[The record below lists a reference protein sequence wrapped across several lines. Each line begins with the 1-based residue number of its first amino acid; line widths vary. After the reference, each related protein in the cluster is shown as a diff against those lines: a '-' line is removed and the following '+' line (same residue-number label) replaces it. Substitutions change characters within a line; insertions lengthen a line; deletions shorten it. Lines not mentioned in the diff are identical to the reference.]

1 MTRSTQHHLLDE
13 LVAAGRL
20 STAEAEAVRA
30 APRFVLAVRELVSY
44 LAGLIVL
51 VGVIRLIAA
60 VLEDASKLAIAAVL
74 YVAAL
79 VAGVVAWRLHPRPGA
94 WGRLA
99 EVLELAALASGGVAI
114 GLTLADLDMRGEWS
128 AVIAAG
134 LVTVWA
140 LARLR
145 SSQFVTALALPIGVL
160 VVAGQVAS
168 IVNWYEELGSIPIM
182 IGGAVLIAVGL
193 TRVHLAFIVR
203 AVGAVA
209 ILGSCS
215 ALAGGRSG
223 LDGLLPGLILG
234 AGLFALG
241 STRMWIDLIVP
252 GGALVVISIS
262 VFIFRHVDNDVLQ
275 GVLVV
280 LVGLLVLAATTLAV
294 RRGRRRTSVPR

>member
-168 IVNWYEELGSIPIM
+168 IVNWNEELGSIPIM

>member
-20 STAEAEAVRA
+20 SSAEAEAVRV

-114 GLTLADLDMRGEWS
+114 GLTLADVDMRGEWS

-160 VVAGQVAS
+160 VVAGQVSS
-168 IVNWYEELGSIPIM
+168 IVNWNEELGSIPIM

-234 AGLFALG
+234 AALFALG